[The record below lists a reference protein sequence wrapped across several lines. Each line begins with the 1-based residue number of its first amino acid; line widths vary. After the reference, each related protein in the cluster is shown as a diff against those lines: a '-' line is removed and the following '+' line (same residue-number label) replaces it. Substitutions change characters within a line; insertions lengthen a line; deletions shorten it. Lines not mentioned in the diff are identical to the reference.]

1 MLFMSGCVT
10 SNKDLPVFNTNFRT
24 GAYIEAGCLAA
35 QKAGKPD
42 GDATGIPET
51 SNLLW
56 ALQAGAAK
64 RASGEYDQ
72 STAFFDASENAIK
85 DYNETGM
92 LGNAGATMGS
102 ILINDTVLD
111 YPPEEYDGIMVN
123 TYKALNF
130 WVQGDIDNAR
140 VEFLRALERQTRAKE
155 RFAKQITKEKK
166 ALAKKQKDANEKRKR
181 RLAAATTRQEKQ
193 AIKNE
198 PRLDFNKAVSNPE
211 IDRIMRQKYSNL
223 DQFDAYPDFI
233 NPVTTYLAGLFFS
246 VHGEYN
252 KAADL
257 LKETYGMVRENG
269 YVAEDFK
276 RVEDIL
282 DGKKKPGSFVW
293 VVFENGTGPEKE
305 EVRVDLPIFL
315 FTNQVKYT
323 GLAFPK
329 LKTNEQ
335 AYPYL
340 TIINEGKELGQTQL
354 LADMDR
360 VIQTEFKKD
369 FPGIIT
375 KAVVSALLKSYAQYE
390 AQKEFG
396 DLGGIIGGVYQLVTT
411 SADVRIWTALPKDF
425 QVASFPR
432 PGNGMIRIV
441 APGAE
446 PVDVQLPETRF
457 SVIYVKIPQKGA
469 TPVCEI
475 LKT

>member
-1 MLFMSGCVT
+1 MSGCAT
-10 SNKDLPVFNTNFRT
+10 LNTDLPAFNTNFRT
-24 GAYIEAGCLAA
+24 GAYTEAGSLAA
-35 QKAGKPD
+35 QKAGQTAPPP
-42 GDATGIPET
+42 ACIPET
-51 SNLLW
+51 KNLLW

-64 RASGEYDQ
+64 RACGEYDQ

-85 DYNETGM
+85 DYNETGI

-102 ILINDTVLD
+102 ILINDTVLG

-130 WVQGDIDNAR
+130 WAQGNIDNAR

-155 RFAKQITKEKK
+155 RFAKQIAKEKE
-166 ALAKKQKDANEKRKR
+166 ALAKKQREADEKRQR
-181 RLAAATTRQEKQ
+181 QLAAATTPQERR
-193 AIKNE
+193 AIKNS
-198 PRLDFNKAVSNPE
+198 PRLDFNKAVRNPE
-211 IDRIMRQKYSNL
+211 IDRIMGQRYSNL
-223 DQFDAYPDFI
+223 NEFEAYPDFI

-246 VHGEYN
+246 IHGEYN

-257 LKETYGMVRENG
+257 LKETYGMVKKNG
-269 YVAEDFK
+269 YVAADFK
-276 RVEDIL
+276 QVEDIL
-282 DGKKKPGSFVW
+282 DGKSKPKNLVW
-293 VVFENGTGPEKE
+293 VIFENGTGPEKE

-329 LKTNEQ
+329 LKTHAQ

-340 TIINEGKELGQTQL
+340 TVENNGKELGKTQL

-369 FPGIIT
+369 LPGIIT
-375 KAVVSALLKSYAQYE
+375 KAVISALLKTYAQYE

-411 SADVRIWTALPKDF
+411 SADVRIWTALPKNF
-425 QVASFPR
+425 QVARVVR
-432 PGNGMIRIV
+432 PENGMLRIV

-446 PVDVQLPETRF
+446 PMDVQLPETRF
-457 SVIYVKIPQKGA
+457 SVIYVKIPQKG
-469 TPVCEI
+469 TKPVYEI